1 MNIKKLM
8 IILGSTFLCISL
20 LNAIFLEITKTSG
33 NIPGNIVPGVP
44 SSESSGS
51 NTSSGGSSNSESLVS
66 SLYDANA
73 DEDPFTFDQ
82 NIGGKVYTGTS
93 ANCTDFKC
101 TVAEI
106 NGERW
111 MVQQISNDDP
121 AYNTI
126 QLYKEDS
133 EDSITLYPSYE
144 GGTDIDSSRDDA
156 EQLQQLVNDSITLFN
171 EN

>member
-1 MNIKKLM
+1 M
-8 IILGSTFLCISL
+8 
-20 LNAIFLEITKTSG
+20 
-33 NIPGNIVPGVP
+33 PGVP
-44 SSESSGS
+44 SSESSSSS
-51 NTSSGGSSNSESLVS
+51 NASSGGSSNSGSLVS
-66 SLYDANA
+66 SLYDAIA
-73 DEDPFTFDQ
+73 DEDPFTFNQ
-82 NIGGKVYTGTS
+82 NIGGTVYTGTS

-101 TVAEI
+101 AVAEI

-133 EDSITLYPSYE
+133 DDSITLYPSYE
-144 GGTDIDSSRDDA
+144 GGTDIDSSREDA
-156 EQLQQLVNDSITLFN
+156 EQLEQLVDDSVILFN